1 PPPPPTTSPAPN
13 ASEPGMRPAARLSA
27 TPIAVAPAPNTH
39 QAMMRRDVIV
49 SSGCWVCVTI
59 STSDVG
65 PGVCRA
71 LDARN
76 LGARWPAP
84 HPHWCARR
92 SAQALNRDGG
102 GSAQRPMCDKRTCS
116 TVSGM
121 DAVDRAR
128 GWLRVTAGDLLIE

>member
-1 PPPPPTTSPAPN
+1 MSGPA
-13 ASEPGMRPAARLSA
+13 SA
-27 TPIAVAPAPNTH
+27 
-39 QAMMRRDVIV
+39 
-49 SSGCWVCVTI
+49 
-59 STSDVG
+59 
-65 PGVCRA
+65 A

-102 GSAQRPMCDKRTCS
+102 GSAQRPMGDKRTCS

-128 GWLRVTAGDLLIE
+128 GWLRVPAGDLLIAGGTAALATADTLSRDHNEGPVEVYTPTGVFAATPHPSV